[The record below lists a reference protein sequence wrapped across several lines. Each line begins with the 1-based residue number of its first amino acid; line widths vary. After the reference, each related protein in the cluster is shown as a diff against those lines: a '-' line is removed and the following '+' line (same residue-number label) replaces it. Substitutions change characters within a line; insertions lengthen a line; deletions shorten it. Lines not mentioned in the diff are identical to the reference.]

1 MDIDIMR
8 MAKLSR
14 IEIDGAVAKKV
25 EKNLNRV
32 IQNIKD
38 LPEFDENEK
47 FFNPENVMQL
57 RDDVVKDCG
66 LDRDDMLK
74 NAPQVKAGCVVVPK
88 KLTRK
93 ENII

>member
-88 KLTRK
+88 K
-93 ENII
+93 ID

>member
-1 MDIDIMR
+1 MDIDMEKI
-8 MAKLSR
+8 AKLSR
-14 IEIDGAVAKKV
+14 IEIDGTVAKKV

-32 IQNIKD
+32 IQSIKD

-66 LDRDDMLK
+66 LDRNDMLK
-74 NAPQVKAGCVVVPK
+74 NAPRVKAGCVVVPK
-88 KLTRK
+88 K
-93 ENII
+93 ID